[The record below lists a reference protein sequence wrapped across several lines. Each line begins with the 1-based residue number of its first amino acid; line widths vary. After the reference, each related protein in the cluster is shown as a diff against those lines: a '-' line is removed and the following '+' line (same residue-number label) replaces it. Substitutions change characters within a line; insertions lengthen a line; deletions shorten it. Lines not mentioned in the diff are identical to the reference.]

1 MIPLIRKD
9 FLLTGWVHGAALFFG
24 LGMIPV
30 GIEKPGADLFMAL
43 FLQLMY
49 IHLLHS
55 FTRPGLRNGAENLL
69 LGTLPVRR
77 QTIVHAKYAFYLGCV
92 AVYSLYLSL
101 ITCLTGL
108 FGALF
113 PWPWSFWFMPAL
125 PLMLGILYGA
135 LMIPADYISPK
146 WSGVLGMAFY
156 LSIIILPQKLPR
168 WLGTE
173 LDVKAALAA
182 MANALKGAFL
192 PALFAA
198 CLGLLLLSMITS
210 RHFYNKSQF

>member
-1 MIPLIRKD
+1 MENVLEIKNLRKD
-9 FLLTGWVHGAALFFG
+9 FKTFSLRDISFSLPRGYIMGFIGPNGAGKTTTLKLIMNLLREDSGSIEVFG
-24 LGMIPV
+24 LDHRIHEREIKQRIGFVHDQPV
-30 GIEKPGADLFMAL
+30 YYE
-43 FLQLMY
+43 QLSIQQM
-49 IHLLHS
+49 
-55 FTRPGLRNGAENLL
+55 
-69 LGTLPVRR
+69 
-77 QTIVHAKYAFYLGCV
+77 
-92 AVYSLYLSL
+92 
-101 ITCLTGL
+101 TGL

-156 LSIIILPQKLPR
+156 LSLIILPQKLPR

-198 CLGLLLLSMITS
+198 CLGLLLLSMLTS